1 MKHKKTILNN
11 GLRVVTVAK
20 PDSPTTTV
28 LVMVEAGTKYETEKT
43 NGLSHFLEHMCFKGT
58 ANRASKEIAYEIET
72 LGAET
77 NAFTW
82 YDYTGY
88 YIKGASRHTAHFLD
102 IVSDVYLHSI
112 FPKEEIEK
120 ERGVICGEIDMY
132 QDIPQRQAGTALQ
145 ESLYGKQP
153 AGMTILGPKENI
165 MRFSQKDFIAYHK
178 KHYTAG
184 ATSVVVVGN
193 IDHTDIVRQVK
204 RLFKELPKQS
214 AIKKKKLSLKTT
226 GESNIVIPKKT
237 DQSHIALGVRL
248 PSALHADMPALIV
261 ATCILGSG
269 MGSRLFLRLRE
280 EMGAGYYVRA
290 SLSASDDGSEM
301 GIVTGTEPS
310 RVKEV
315 LSAIFEE
322 VETLYTQ
329 EISSSDIGRA
339 KEYLVGTM
347 YMGYEATDDIAYS
360 LGHYDV
366 LHLPLKTLAQREKEI
381 RAVTV
386 DDIRRVA
393 KKYFK
398 KDAFHK
404 VVVGPHTKT
413 LLA

>member
-11 GLRVVTVAK
+11 GLRVVTVSK

-58 ANRASKEIAYEIET
+58 INRGSKAIAYEIET

-88 YIKGASRHTAHFLD
+88 YIKGASRHASKFLE
-102 IVSDVYLHSI
+102 IVSDVFLHST

-145 ESLYGKQP
+145 KALYGNQP
-153 AGMTILGPKENI
+153 AGMTVLGPKENI
-165 MRFSQKDFIAYHK
+165 LRFSQKDFIAYHK

-193 IDHTDIVRQVK
+193 VSHADVVRQVK
-204 RLFKELPKQS
+204 QLFKELPKQS
-214 AIKKKKLSLKTT
+214 AQKKKPLAKTT
-226 GESNIVIPKKT
+226 GDKKTILNKKT
-237 DQSHIALGVRL
+237 DQSHIALGIRL
-248 PSALHADMPALIV
+248 PGAEHPDMSALVV
-261 ATCILGSG
+261 ATCILGNG

-290 SLSASDDGSEM
+290 SLTAFDDGSDIS
-301 GIVTGTEPS
+301 IVTGTEPS
-310 RVKEV
+310 RVSEV
-315 LSAIFEE
+315 TSAIFDEIQKLSTEE
-322 VETLYTQ
+322 ITNT
-329 EISSSDIGRA
+329 DIARA
-339 KEYLVGTM
+339 QEYLVGGL
-347 YMGYEATDDIAYS
+347 YMGYESTDDIAYS
-360 LGHYDV
+360 LGHYET
-366 LHLPLKTLAQREKEI
+366 LHLPLKTLAEREKKI
-381 RAVTV
+381 RSITIH
-386 DDIRRVA
+386 DIARVA
-393 KKYFK
+393 KKYLIPEK
-398 KDAFHK
+398 FHT
-404 VVVGPHTKT
+404 VVVGPTKKK
-413 LLA
+413 

>member
-58 ANRASKEIAYEIET
+58 TNRGSKAIAYEIET

-88 YIKGASRHTAHFLD
+88 YIKGASRHASKFLE
-102 IVSDVYLHSI
+102 IVSDVFLHST

-132 QDIPQRQAGTALQ
+132 QDIPQRQAGSALQ
-145 ESLYGKQP
+145 SSLYGKQP
-153 AGMTILGPKENI
+153 AGMTVLGPKENI
-165 MRFSQKDFIAYHK
+165 LRFSQKDFIAYYK

-193 IDHTDIVRQVK
+193 VSHEDIVRQVK
-204 RLFKELPKQS
+204 QLFKELPKQS
-214 AIKKKKLSLKTT
+214 AQKKKPLAKKIGDKNVVLS
-226 GESNIVIPKKT
+226 KKT
-237 DQSHIALGVRL
+237 DQSHLALGIKL
-248 PSALHADMPALIV
+248 PPAEHADMPALAV
-261 ATCILGSG
+261 ASCILGSG

-290 SLSASDDGSEM
+290 SLTAFDDGSDLS
-301 GIVTGTEPS
+301 IVTGTEPS

-315 LSAIFEE
+315 IAAIFEE
-322 VETLYTQ
+322 IQKLQHDAITD
-329 EISSSDIGRA
+329 SDMDRA
-339 KEYLVGTM
+339 KEYMVGGL
-347 YMGYEATDDIAYS
+347 YMGHEATDEIAYS
-360 LGHYDV
+360 LGDYEI
-366 LHLPLKTLAQREKEI
+366 LHLPLKTLEQREKTI
-381 RAVTV
+381 RAVTAK
-386 DDIRRVA
+386 DIQRVA
-393 KKYFK
+393 QKYFK
-398 KDAFHK
+398 PDTFHK
-404 VVVGPHTKT
+404 VVVGPHPKT
-413 LLA
+413 LL